1 MRASVRTL
9 LAAPSAWICAL
20 FIATAALGPLFVR
33 TSPEAI
39 DLAHAFELP
48 SSLHWL
54 GTADNGVDLLS
65 ALVHGARLAA
75 IISVSVVGLSLV
87 IGGTLGALAGLRGGL
102 LETLVMSLCDLLQ
115 AFPAVLLNIALLSV
129 VARPSVEHVVL
140 SLSVSGWVLYARLA
154 RAEVLSLREREFVA
168 AARALGGS
176 EARVLFVHLLP
187 NLFGP
192 LLVQATTGF
201 GGVIL
206 MEATLS
212 FLGLGPAR
220 AVSWGALLDQGSSVL
235 LRFPHVALL
244 SGFAIASVVLGFNLA
259 GDVLREVLDPRLRG
273 RR

>member
-1 MRASVRTL
+1 VNKVLRSV
-9 LAAPSAWICAL
+9 SAWVCLL
-20 FIATAALGPLFVR
+20 FLLIATVGPWLVSR
-33 TSPEAI
+33 SPESI

-48 SSLHWL
+48 SRAHWL
-54 GTADNGVDLLS
+54 GTADNGVDLAS

-75 IISVSVVGLSLV
+75 IISLSVVTLSLAL
-87 IGGTLGALAGLRGGL
+87 GGVLGALAGMRGGR
-102 LETLVMSLCDLLQ
+102 LETSVMALCDLLQ

-154 RAEVLSLREREFVA
+154 RAEVLSLREREFVV
-168 AARALGGS
+168 AARALGAT
-176 EARVLFVHLLP
+176 ETRVLFRHLIP

-235 LRFPHVALL
+235 LRFPHVALM
-244 SGFAIASVVLGFNLA
+244 SGFAIACVVLGFNLA
-259 GDVLREVLDPRLRG
+259 GDVVREALDPRLRG

>member
-1 MRASVRTL
+1 MSAATRRL
-9 LAAPSAWICAL
+9 LRAPSAWVCGLFLLIAL
-20 FIATAALGPLFVR
+20 FGPLVVS
-33 TSPEAI
+33 TEPDAL
-39 DLAHAFELP
+39 DLAHAYELP
-48 SSLHWL
+48 SRLHWL

-65 ALVHGARLAA
+65 ALVHGARLSA
-75 IISVSVVGLSLV
+75 IISISVVSASCL
-87 IGGTLGALAGLRGGL
+87 IGGLLGALAGMRGGV
-102 LETLVMSLCDLLQ
+102 LEGLVMALCDLLQ

-154 RAEVLSLREREFVA
+154 RAEVLSLREREFVS
-168 AARALGGS
+168 AARALGATES
-176 EARVLFVHLLP
+176 RVLRMHLLP

-259 GDVLREVLDPRLRG
+259 GDVLREALDPRLRG

>member
-1 MRASVRTL
+1 MRRL
-9 LAAPSAWICAL
+9 LGAPSVWVCLL
-20 FIATAALGPLFVR
+20 FLVVSVVGPVVVSAR
-33 TSPEAI
+33 PDAI

-48 SSLHWL
+48 THAHPL

-75 IISVSVVGLSLV
+75 IISLSVVGISLAL
-87 IGGTLGALAGLRGGL
+87 GGLLGALAGLWGGVV
-102 LETLVMSLCDLLQ
+102 ESAVMALCDLLQ

-129 VARPSVEHVVL
+129 VTRPSVEHVVL

-154 RAEVLSLREREFVA
+154 RAEVLTLREREFVA
-168 AARALGGS
+168 AARALGAS
-176 EARVLFVHLLP
+176 EGRLLWVHLLP

-192 LLVQATTGF
+192 LLVQATSGF

-220 AVSWGALLDQGSSVL
+220 AVSWGSLLDQGSSVL
-235 LRFPHVALL
+235 LRFPHVALM
-244 SGFAIASVVLGFNLA
+244 SGFAIASVVLAFNLA
-259 GDVLREVLDPRLRG
+259 GDHLRELLDPRLR
-273 RR
+273 RRY

>member
-1 MRASVRTL
+1 MKKL
-9 LAAPSAWICAL
+9 LRAPSAWVCVAFL
-20 FIATAALGPLFVR
+20 LLAALGPLVIR

-39 DLAHAFELP
+39 DLAHMYELP
-48 SSLHWL
+48 SATHWL
-54 GTADNGVDLLS
+54 GTADNGVDLAS
-65 ALVHGARLAA
+65 ALAHGARLAA
-75 IISVSVVGLSLV
+75 IISVSVVGISLTL
-87 IGGTLGALAGLRGGL
+87 GALLGALAGMRGGRFDAA
-102 LETLVMSLCDLLQ
+102 VMALCDLLQ

-154 RAEVLSLREREFVA
+154 RAEVLSLREREFVS
-168 AARALGGS
+168 AARALGAT
-176 EARVLFVHLLP
+176 ERRVLLLHLLP
-187 NLFGP
+187 NLGGP
-192 LLVQATTGF
+192 LMVQATTNF

-235 LRFPHVALL
+235 LRFPHVALV
-244 SGFAIASVVLGFNLA
+244 SGFAIAAVVLGFNLA
-259 GDVLREVLDPRLRG
+259 GDVVREALDPRLRG

>member
-1 MRASVRTL
+1 MEARLRRL
-9 LAAPSAWICAL
+9 LAAPSAWVCLL
-20 FIATAALGPLFVR
+20 FLAIAALGPPLVS
-33 TSPEAI
+33 TPPDAI
-39 DLAHAFELP
+39 DLPHAYELP
-48 SSLHWL
+48 SSHHLL
-54 GTADNGVDLLS
+54 GTADNGIDLLS

-75 IISVSVVGLSLV
+75 VISLSVVTLSLV
-87 IGGTLGALAGLRGGL
+87 IGGSLGALAGMRGGVV
-102 LETLVMSLCDLLQ
+102 ESCVMALCDLLQ

-168 AARALGGS
+168 AARALGAS
-176 EARVLFVHLLP
+176 ESRVLFAHLVP
-187 NLFGP
+187 NLFAP
-192 LLVQATTGF
+192 LLVQATTNF

-244 SGFAIASVVLGFNLA
+244 SGFAIAAVVLGFNLA

>member
-1 MRASVRTL
+1 MTNLWR
-9 LAAPSAWICAL
+9 APSLWVCVLFLAVAL
-20 FIATAALGPLFVR
+20 VGPALVETR
-33 TSPEAI
+33 PETI
-39 DLAHAFELP
+39 DLARAFELP
-48 SSLHWL
+48 SRTHWL
-54 GTADNGVDLLS
+54 GTADNGVDMLS

-75 IISVSVVGLSLV
+75 IISLSVVGVSLAL
-87 IGGTLGALAGLRGGL
+87 GGLLGALAGLRGGWI
-102 LETLVMSLCDLLQ
+102 EALVMALCDLLQ

-129 VARPSVEHVVL
+129 VARPSIEHVVL

-168 AARALGGS
+168 AARALGATES
-176 EARVLFVHLLP
+176 RLLWVHLLP

-235 LRFPHVALL
+235 LWFPHVALM
-244 SGFAIASVVLGFNLA
+244 SGFAIASVVLAFNLA
-259 GDVLREVLDPRLRG
+259 GDRVRERLDPRLRA

>member
-1 MRASVRTL
+1 MRSVLRSV
-9 LAAPSAWICAL
+9 SAWVCAL
-20 FIATAALGPLFVR
+20 FLLVASVGPWLVS

-48 SSLHWL
+48 SGAHWL
-54 GTADNGVDLLS
+54 GTADNGVDLAS

-75 IISVSVVGLSLV
+75 IISLSVVTLSLT
-87 IGGTLGALAGLRGGL
+87 IGGALGALAGMRGGK
-102 LETLVMSLCDLLQ
+102 LETAVMALCDLLQ

-129 VARPSVEHVVL
+129 VARPSVEHVVM

-154 RAEVLSLREREFVA
+154 RAEVLSLREREFVV
-168 AARALGGS
+168 AARALGAT
-176 EARVLFVHLLP
+176 ETRVLFRHLIP

-235 LRFPHVALL
+235 LRFPHVALM
-244 SGFAIASVVLGFNLA
+244 SGFAIACVVLGFNLA
-259 GDVLREVLDPRLRG
+259 GDVVREALDPRLRG

>member
-1 MRASVRTL
+1 MKRL
-9 LAAPSAWICAL
+9 MHAPSAWVCVL
-20 FIATAALGPLFVR
+20 FLLVASIGPLFVS
-33 TSPEAI
+33 TSPETI
-39 DLAHAFELP
+39 DLAHAYELP
-48 SSLHWL
+48 GRLHWL
-54 GTADNGVDLLS
+54 GTADNGVDLAA

-75 IISVSVVGLSLV
+75 LISLSVVALSLSL
-87 IGGTLGALAGLRGGL
+87 GGALGALAGLRGGKF
-102 LETLVMSLCDLLQ
+102 ETAVMALCDLLQ

-154 RAEVLSLREREFVA
+154 RAEVLSLREREFVS
-168 AARALGGS
+168 AARALGAS
-176 EARVLFVHLLP
+176 ETRVLFVHLVP

-235 LRFPHVALL
+235 LRFPHVALM

-259 GDVLREVLDPRLRG
+259 GDAVREALDPRLRA

>member
-1 MRASVRTL
+1 MKRVLRSVSTWVCLSFLLVAS
-9 LAAPSAWICAL
+9 A
-20 FIATAALGPLFVR
+20 GPLLVS
-33 TSPEAI
+33 TSPDSI

-48 SSLHWL
+48 SALHWL
-54 GTADNGVDLLS
+54 GTADNGVDLAS

-75 IISVSVVGLSLV
+75 VISLSVVSISIVL
-87 IGGTLGALAGLRGGL
+87 GGVLGALAGMRGGK
-102 LETLVMSLCDLLQ
+102 LETAVMSLCDLLQ

-154 RAEVLSLREREFVA
+154 RAEVLSLREREFVV
-168 AARALGGS
+168 AARALGAS
-176 EARVLFVHLLP
+176 ETRVLFRHLVP

-235 LRFPHVALL
+235 LRFPHVALM
-244 SGFAIASVVLGFNLA
+244 SGFAIACVVLGFNLA
-259 GDVLREVLDPRLRG
+259 GDVVREALDPRLRG

>member
-1 MRASVRTL
+1 MKAVLRS
-9 LAAPSAWICAL
+9 PSAWVCLL
-20 FIATAALGPLFVR
+20 FLLVASVGPVVVAS
-33 TSPEAI
+33 SPESI

-48 SSLHWL
+48 SALHWL
-54 GTADNGVDLLS
+54 GTADNGVDLAS

-75 IISVSVVGLSLV
+75 IISLSVVSISIV
-87 IGGTLGALAGLRGGL
+87 IGGVLGALAGMRGGK
-102 LETLVMSLCDLLQ
+102 LETAVMSLCDLLQ

-154 RAEVLSLREREFVA
+154 RAEVLSLREREFVV
-168 AARALGGS
+168 AARALGAS
-176 EARVLFVHLLP
+176 ETRVLFRHLVP

-235 LRFPHVALL
+235 LRFPHVALM
-244 SGFAIASVVLGFNLA
+244 SGFAIACVVLGFNLA
-259 GDVLREVLDPRLRG
+259 GDVVREALDPRLRG

>member
-1 MRASVRTL
+1 MRASTRRL
-9 LAAPSAWICAL
+9 LRAPSAWVCVFFLAL
-20 FIATAALGPLFVR
+20 ATVGPPLVS
-33 TSPEAI
+33 TSPDAI
-39 DLAHAFELP
+39 DLAHAYELP
-48 SSLHWL
+48 SREHLL

-65 ALVHGARLAA
+65 ALVHGARVAA
-75 IISVSVVGLSLV
+75 IISVSVVGISLV
-87 IGGTLGALAGLRGGL
+87 LGGLLGALAGMRGGRF
-102 LETLVMSLCDLLQ
+102 EGAVMALCDLLQ

-129 VARPSVEHVVL
+129 VARPSIEHVVL
-140 SLSVSGWVLYARLA
+140 ALSVSGWVFYARLA
-154 RAEVLSLREREFVA
+154 RAEVLSLREREFVV
-168 AARALGGS
+168 AARALGAS
-176 EARVLFVHLLP
+176 EGRVLVSHLLP

-259 GDVLREVLDPRLRG
+259 GDALREVLDPRLRG
-273 RR
+273 RQ

>member
-1 MRASVRTL
+1 MKRV
-9 LAAPSAWICAL
+9 LAAPSVWVCVL
-20 FIATAALGPLFVR
+20 FLLAAVVGPWLV
-33 TSPEAI
+33 TTPPDAI
-39 DLAHAFELP
+39 DLPHAYELP
-48 SSLHWL
+48 SSTHWL
-54 GTADNGVDLLS
+54 GTADNGVDLGS

-75 IISVSVVGLSLV
+75 VISLSVVVLSLV
-87 IGGTLGALAGLRGGL
+87 IGGGLGALAGMRGGWV
-102 LETLVMSLCDLLQ
+102 ESLVMALCDLLQ

-140 SLSVSGWVLYARLA
+140 SLSISGWVLYARLA

-168 AARALGGS
+168 AARALGAT
-176 EARVLFVHLLP
+176 EKRVLLVHLVP
-187 NLFGP
+187 NLLGP

-235 LRFPHVALL
+235 LRFPHVALM
-244 SGFAIASVVLGFNLA
+244 SGFAIAAVVLGFNLA